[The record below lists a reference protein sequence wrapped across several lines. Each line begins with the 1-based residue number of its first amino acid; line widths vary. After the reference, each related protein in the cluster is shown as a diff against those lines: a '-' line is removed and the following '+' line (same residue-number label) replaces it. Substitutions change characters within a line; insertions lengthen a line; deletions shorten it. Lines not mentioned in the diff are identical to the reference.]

1 MNIRTGMGKVQIKY
15 DNGYTLSIVNGF
27 GSHTENAD
35 DYGKHWQIIERRD
48 ITASWTSED
57 VEIAVIS
64 PANEFVTK
72 ELIKEAK
79 DLVVT
84 VSVRRLIEI
93 MNELMV
99 KEENQC

>member
-1 MNIRTGMGKVQIKY
+1 MGKVQIKY
-15 DNGYTLSIVNGF
+15 DNGYTLSIANGF
-27 GSHTENAD
+27 GSHTENGDAVEKEW
-35 DYGKHWQIIERRD
+35 YIIERRD

-72 ELIKEAK
+72 EFIKEAR

-84 VSVRRLIEI
+84 VSVKRLIEI
-93 MNELMV
+93 MNELMT
-99 KEENQC
+99 KEE

>member
-27 GSHTENAD
+27 GSHTENSDAFEK
-35 DYGKHWQIIERRD
+35 YYKIIENRD
-48 ITASWTSED
+48 ITASWTSEE

-72 ELIKEAK
+72 KFIEGAT

-84 VSVRRLIEI
+84 VSVKRLIEI
-93 MNELMV
+93 MNELLV
-99 KEENQC
+99 KEN

>member
-35 DYGKHWQIIERRD
+35 AYEKYWKIIERRD

-64 PANEFVTK
+64 PANEFVT
-72 ELIKEAK
+72 EEFIKEAK

-93 MNELMV
+93 MNEILV
-99 KEENQC
+99 KE